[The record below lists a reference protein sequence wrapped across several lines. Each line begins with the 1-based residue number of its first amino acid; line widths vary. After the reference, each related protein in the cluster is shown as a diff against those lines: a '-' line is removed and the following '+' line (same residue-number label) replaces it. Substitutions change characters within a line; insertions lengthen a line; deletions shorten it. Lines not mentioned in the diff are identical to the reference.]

1 MDTLDL
7 NNLPEADLI
16 DELADHITDG
26 SKTGLRFI
34 NHPYVNTIYTPSLNA
49 LYNLNYLG
57 KKKAVD
63 EARTDSEWS
72 RFIFLHERPYRLHA
86 LIELV
91 AEHDSAAADENIVS
105 CVARNIIVQNLHDV
119 YIDSEGT
126 HLNRELWQELF
137 ERLPRAHR
145 NTNGLPKKVIL
156 YRGTD
161 IATGKD
167 RGFSWT
173 LNKEKAQWFADRW
186 EKGGHVRALEVL
198 RDGIML
204 YTDDRG
210 ESECVYFG
218 PLA

>member
-1 MDTLDL
+1 MNTLDFE
-7 NNLPEADLI
+7 NLPEADLI
-16 DELADHITDG
+16 DELTDHITHGDK
-26 SKTGLRFI
+26 SGLQFI
-34 NHPYVNTIYTPSLNA
+34 NHPYVNTIYSPELNA
-49 LYNLNYLG
+49 LYNLNYLE

-63 EARTDSEWS
+63 KARNDNAWS

-86 LIELV
+86 LLELV
-91 AEHDSAAADENIVS
+91 TEHDQGGEKEKAIGIIIENL
-105 CVARNIIVQNLHDV
+105 QDV

-137 ERLPRAHR
+137 ERLPATHR
-145 NTNGLPKKVIL
+145 NTQTLPDEVIL

-161 IATGKD
+161 MPAGKD

-173 LNKEKAQWFADRW
+173 LNKEKAQWFANRW
-186 EKGGHVRALEVL
+186 CENGRVRAIEVL

-204 YTDDRG
+204 YSDDRG
-210 ESECVYFG
+210 EAECVYFG